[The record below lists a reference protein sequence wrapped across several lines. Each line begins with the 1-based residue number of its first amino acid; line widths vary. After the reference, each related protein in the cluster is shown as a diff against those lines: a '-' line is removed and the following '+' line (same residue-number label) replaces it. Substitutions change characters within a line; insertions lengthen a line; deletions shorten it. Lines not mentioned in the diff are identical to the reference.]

1 MSTETIRIISDGET
15 GEGGMEVEKEGD
27 YILIAT
33 LSPALVSAAMR
44 AILIFH

>member
-15 GEGGMEVEKEGD
+15 GEGVMEVEKED